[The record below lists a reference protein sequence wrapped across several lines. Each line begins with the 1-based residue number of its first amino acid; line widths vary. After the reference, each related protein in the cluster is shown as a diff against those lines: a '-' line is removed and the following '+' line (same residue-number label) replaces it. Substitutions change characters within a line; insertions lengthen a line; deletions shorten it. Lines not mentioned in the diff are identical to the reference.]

1 MTRKIWILL
10 AIALL
15 AILVFGLGLHDFLS
29 FDALK
34 ANQAAL
40 IAAYRADPLPFA
52 IGFVLVLATAL
63 ALCIPGSLA
72 TLGIAAGAIF
82 GLALGAPL
90 VLIGV
95 VLGDSIAF
103 LLARYLLRDWVRARF
118 GAQFERVDRGFH
130 RHGALYLL
138 ALRLAS
144 IIPFFIVN
152 LTMGL
157 TRMRLAVF
165 APVSFLGLIPA
176 TVLHVMV
183 GTELAKLSDP
193 SDILSWPLVLAFLA
207 LGLSPL
213 FFRFVLGR
221 RLFSGQRSSA
231 DSPIAIAP
239 IGPAMS
245 PRPGGPTSIPSPPNA
260 P

>member
-10 AIALL
+10 AA
-15 AILVFGLGLHDFLS
+15 ATVAGAVFALGLHKLVS
-29 FDALK
+29 FDTLK
-34 ANQAAL
+34 SNHAAL
-40 IAAYRADPLPFA
+40 IASYRADPLPFA
-52 IGFVLVLATAL
+52 LGFVLLLASAL

-72 TLGIAAGAIF
+72 TLGIAGGAIF

-90 VLIGV
+90 VLLGV

-118 GAQFERVDRGFH
+118 GAQFDRIDRGFN

-138 ALRLAS
+138 SLRLAA
-144 IIPFFIVN
+144 IIPFFVVN

-165 APVSFLGLIPA
+165 APVSFVGLVPA
-176 TVLHVMV
+176 TLLHVAI
-183 GTELAKLSDP
+183 GTELGELSDP
-193 SDILSWPLVLAFLA
+193 GDILSWPLLLAFVA

-221 RLFSGQRSSA
+221 RLFADQRSSA
-231 DSPIAIAP
+231 DNPIAIAP
-239 IGPAMS
+239 IGPAIS
-245 PRPGGPTSIPSPPNA
+245 PNPGGPTAIPSPPNA

>member
-1 MTRKIWILL
+1 MRRKIWILL

-15 AILVFGLGLHDFLS
+15 AILVFGLGLQDFLS
-29 FDALK
+29 FDTLK

-40 IAAYRADPLPFA
+40 VTAYRADPLPFA
-52 IGFVLVLATAL
+52 IGFVLLLATAL

-82 GLALGAPL
+82 GLAWGAPL
-90 VLIGV
+90 VLAGV
-95 VLGDSIAF
+95 VLGDSVAF

-118 GAQFERVDRGFH
+118 GRQFERVDRGFN

-138 ALRLAS
+138 SLRLAA
-144 IIPFFIVN
+144 IIPFFVVN

-165 APVSFLGLIPA
+165 APVSFVGLVPA
-176 TVLHVMV
+176 TLLHVVV
-183 GTELAKLSDP
+183 GTELGELADP
-193 SDILSWPLVLAFLA
+193 GNVLSWPLVFAFVA
-207 LGLSPL
+207 LGLSPIV
-213 FFRFVLGR
+213 FRFVLGR
-221 RLFSGQRSSA
+221 RLFADQRPSA

-245 PRPGGPTSIPSPPNA
+245 PRPGGPTSIPSTPNE